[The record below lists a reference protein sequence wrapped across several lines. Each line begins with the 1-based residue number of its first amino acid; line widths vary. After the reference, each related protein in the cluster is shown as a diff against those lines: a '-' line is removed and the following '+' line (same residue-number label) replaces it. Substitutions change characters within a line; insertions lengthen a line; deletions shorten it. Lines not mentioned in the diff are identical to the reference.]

1 MILVL
6 DNLLIKLTFIFN
18 SNYLF
23 LRFNNNLFKIKIKNC
38 SNILNVK
45 YKNNQFDT
53 IKFKYKLKLIIKYT
67 ITH

>member
-23 LRFNNNLFKIKIKNC
+23 LRFKNNLFKIKIKNY
-38 SNILNVK
+38 SNIFNVK
-45 YKNNQFDT
+45 YKNNQ
-53 IKFKYKLKLIIKYT
+53 
-67 ITH
+67 